1 MNTGADGG
9 DGVEY
14 CTERLYN
21 QFTHVCTARPDL
33 LPSYRA
39 CCCRLPSDAL
49 LCCRHQYD
57 PLTYLCVDS
66 EDVVD
71 DVSVSSPRF
80 CIVLRSVAVVST
92 RNE

>member
-1 MNTGADGG
+1 M
-9 DGVEY
+9 EY

-39 CCCRLPSDAL
+39 CCCLLPSDAL

-57 PLTYLCVDS
+57 PLTYLCVDT

-71 DVSVSSPRF
+71 DVSVSSTDLY
-80 CIVLRSVAVVST
+80 IYILDAVPPVHVV
-92 RNE
+92 